1 LLAALERDVRPRVG
15 FGWLERV
22 VLVHRTTSLSACA
35 VLACAALGCAPAAR
49 ETARPTSAEAPELIA
64 TPLAIEAPP
73 QSDAAPQWALA
84 FEYQDGRRVA
94 LEERALAFSPFRGGV
109 ALIDVSRRLLLISP
123 DGSRRTLSSTSVTT
137 PVLGPSGELYY
148 AARYGT
154 VVELHRLSE
163 AGRDDVI
170 ARELSSIGLLAP
182 QADASVLMVGARNG
196 GVAGIWRVAPG
207 ANEAQCATNC
217 ELKTGEPWGDRFVPP
232 PGTRDEL
239 ESAYRAAQTIDGDQG
254 VLGGEP

>member
-1 LLAALERDVRPRVG
+1 
-15 FGWLERV
+15 
-22 VLVHRTTSLSACA
+22 
-35 VLACAALGCAPAAR
+35 VLACAALGCAPGARDAAR
-49 ETARPTSAEAPELIA
+49 PSVPADSTEVPELVA

-94 LEERALAFSPFRGGV
+94 LEERALAFSPFREGV
-109 ALIDVSRRLLLISP
+109 ALVDTSRRLLLISP
-123 DGSRRTLSSTSVTT
+123 DGSRRTLSSTTATT
-137 PVLGPSGELYY
+137 PALGPSGELYY
-148 AARYGT
+148 TARYDT
-154 VVELHRLSE
+154 VAELHRLTA
-163 AGRDDVI
+163 AGHDEVI

-182 QADASVLMVGARNG
+182 QADESVLMVGAPNG

-207 ANEAQCATNC
+207 AHAAECATNC

-232 PGTRDEL
+232 PGTVEDL
-239 ESAYRAAQTIDGDQG
+239 ERAYRASQVIDGEQG